1 MHDFRKK
8 YFVFFWVGG
17 RGGGGAAG
25 DREPAIYTSSPGFA
39 EKSSDI
45 VTLSFIKN

>member
-8 YFVFFWVGG
+8 YFVF
-17 RGGGGAAG
+17 GGGEGGEGG
-25 DREPAIYTSSPGFA
+25 DREPAIYTSSPGFP

-45 VTLSFIKN
+45 LTPSCIKN